1 MHKKN
6 WIFNEFAINVL
17 TLTVMNVSLL
27 KYKEKDFDT

>member
-1 MHKKN
+1 M
-6 WIFNEFAINVL
+6 FNEFSINVL